1 MAVVFFRIVGP
12 LESLEAQVDPGR
24 SLLVLKPSEFGK
36 DLSFSGARIT
46 VPLRSSMIDS
56 QPTVEFDEEDDVEV
70 PCQLNSWCVQG
81 MKRDET
87 SHVLVLELLCLVISK
102 ELADTKPP
110 SWLAR
115 YIIFPGWTSKLV
127 WDLVVMMIV
136 LMDAFVLPFQL
147 SFKRDYGE
155 DTFDDV
161 WFWVTTL
168 CFTADILVTFDTGL
182 TVAGSEQLSLWPQYA
197 PMTCYDIRC
206 AK

>member
-1 MAVVFFRIVGP
+1 
-12 LESLEAQVDPGR
+12 
-24 SLLVLKPSEFGK
+24 
-36 DLSFSGARIT
+36 
-46 VPLRSSMIDS
+46 MIDS